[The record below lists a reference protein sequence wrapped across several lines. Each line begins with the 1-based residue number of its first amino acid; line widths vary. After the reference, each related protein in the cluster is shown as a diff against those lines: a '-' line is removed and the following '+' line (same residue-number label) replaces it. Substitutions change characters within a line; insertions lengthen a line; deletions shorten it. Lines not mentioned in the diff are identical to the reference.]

1 MKFDRAVLDRFT
13 VNRDLGDYL
22 RATLLANATTPLGMG
37 YGRTRFA
44 SPTDAFRLL
53 YAAPALVTCV
63 AETLVRDRFA
73 GKSKRDLTQEEVE
86 TWGVTVVASTAPLR
100 LLDLTGLG
108 PTQLGVKTDALFAR
122 NQKAGRS
129 FSAEIYEQ
137 APTLDGLIY
146 TSRHSREECV
156 AVYDRGVG
164 KLTAGPVHPLM
175 MLSALVPALSDL
187 NVRLIRKP

>member
-1 MKFDRAVLDRFT
+1 VKFDRAVLDRFT
-13 VNRDLGDYL
+13 VQRDLGDCL
-22 RATLLANATTPLGMG
+22 RATLLAYSATPLGMG

-53 YAAPALVTCV
+53 YVAPALVTCV

-73 GKSKRDLTQEEVE
+73 GKAKRYLTQEEVE
-86 TWGVTVVASTAPLR
+86 TWGVTVVASTASLR

-108 PTQLGVKTDALFAR
+108 PTQLGVKTDTLLAR
-122 NQKAGRS
+122 NQKAGRG
-129 FSAEIYEQ
+129 FSAELYDQ

-146 TSRHSREECV
+146 TSRHSRKDCI

-175 MLSALVPALSDL
+175 TLTALVPALTDL
-187 NVRLIRKP
+187 NVGLIRKP